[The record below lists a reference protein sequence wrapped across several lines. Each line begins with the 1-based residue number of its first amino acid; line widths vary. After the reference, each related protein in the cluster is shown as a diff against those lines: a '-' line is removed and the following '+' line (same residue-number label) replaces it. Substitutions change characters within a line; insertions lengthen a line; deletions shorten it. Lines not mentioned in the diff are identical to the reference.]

1 MGELQDCVNG
11 TPVVPRVS
19 RSEAAFDIRSQ
30 RKLAVD
36 EPFTVAE
43 TSRPLLAASWRVQA
57 PAPAARCR
65 GAPTRVGSR
74 CRAAGAATARLSDT
88 GQPASGRGWQ
98 PNLNGTPVV
107 PRVSRS
113 EAAFDIRS
121 QRKLAADEPFTVAE
135 TSRPLLAASW
145 RVQAPAPA
153 ARCRGAPTRVGSRC
167 RAAGA
172 ATARLSDTGQPA
184 SGRRVAT

>member
-1 MGELQDCVNG
+1 MNG

-98 PNLNGTPVV
+98 PNLGLSPTQRGARSARG
-107 PRVSRS
+107 RVSY
-113 EAAFDIRS
+113 
-121 QRKLAADEPFTVAE
+121 PFSFSVC
-135 TSRPLLAASW
+135 SRP
-145 RVQAPAPA
+145 APNPLY
-153 ARCRGAPTRVGSRC
+153 
-167 RAAGA
+167 AGNKW
-172 ATARLSDTGQPA
+172 PA
-184 SGRRVAT
+184 SGPHWAILGPMGQALGQLWDRAKWLHAFEKPGKHAYGMFATS